1 LIAPVDCPEFIMA
14 RPARFVL
21 RCALALL
28 GIPDASATPL
38 GTALFGYGAMANGT
52 GGYDD
57 IRFPPIVTL
66 GPLEA
71 NLRAGTFLAG
81 DYSTEYAIDENG
93 NFVAVDTTTAGVSQ
107 IGFVGFTIGS
117 VVSIAADPTT
127 NIIYGI
133 ITDVN
138 SQVTSFFSIDA
149 LTGTATL
156 IGPIADG
163 IQSIAVDSIGVFY
176 QLNRGLG
183 AIVAGPLGGQ
193 QTVLG
198 PLGIE
203 LNDTSTIAVQPGADL
218 LFLVQFEASAGT
230 NEMYVVDTST
240 GSATLVGPLGGDAP
254 ISAVALAPPLP
265 DTIFGDGFD

>member
-1 LIAPVDCPEFIMA
+1 MNRT
-14 RPARFVL
+14 RPATFVL
-21 RCALALL
+21 GFALALL
-28 GIPDASATPL
+28 GIPGASATPL
-38 GTALFGYGAMANGT
+38 GSALFGYGAMANGT
-52 GGYDD
+52 GGYDY

-81 DYSTEYAIDENG
+81 DYSMEYAIDENG
-93 NFVAVDTTTAGVSQ
+93 NFVAVDTTTADVSQ
-107 IGFVGFTIGS
+107 IGFVGFTIGL

-127 NIIYGI
+127 GIIYGI
-133 ITDVN
+133 ITDAN
-138 SQVTSFFSIDA
+138 TQATSFFAIDA

-163 IQSIAVDSIGVFY
+163 IQSIAVDSNGVFY
-176 QLNRGLG
+176 QLDRGLG
-183 AIVAGPLGGQ
+183 AIVVGPLGGQ

-203 LNDTSTIAVQPGADL
+203 LNDTSTIAIQPGADL
-218 LFLVQFEASAGT
+218 LFLIQFEASAGT

-254 ISAVALAPPLP
+254 ISAIALAPPLP
-265 DTIFGDGFD
+265 DTIFSDGFD